1 MESSARILRN
11 TADVRDPDA
20 DLDGER
26 PRERLTHGDPLAHLI
41 LGEPLLVADELALHL
56 TDEGDRAAETEQPE
70 PQEVSNEVAN
80 RNALGGPFVILLPT
94 VSLGV

>member
-20 DLDGER
+20 DLDRERAGER
-26 PRERLTHGDPLAHLI
+26 LAHRDGLAHLF
-41 LGEPLLVADELALHL
+41 LGQPAALGDELALHL

>member
-11 TADVRDPDA
+11 PADVRDPDA
-20 DLDGER
+20 DLDCER
-26 PRERLTHGDPLAHLI
+26 TRERLAHSDAFAHLVFRQ
-41 LGEPLLVADELALHL
+41 PLLLADQLALHL